1 MGKGDYL
8 GEFEQIVLL
17 ALARLG
23 EDAYGVAIHEE
34 ILATT
39 GRDVSIPAVYVTL
52 ARLED
57 KGYVSSQTGDPTPTR
72 GGRARRFYRLEK
84 SGVRALEEAKRVL
97 DRLWRGVNLARSAR
111 R

>member
-1 MGKGDYL
+1 MGKGEYL

-23 EDAYGVAIHEE
+23 ENAYGVAIHEE

-52 ARLED
+52 SRLED
-57 KGYVSSQTGDPTPTR
+57 KGYVSSRTGEPTPTR
-72 GGRARRFYRLEK
+72 GGRARRFYRIERA
-84 SGVRALEEAKRVL
+84 GVQALEQTKTML
-97 DRLWRGVNLARSAR
+97 DRLWRGVQFPRTAR

>member
-1 MGKGDYL
+1 MGKGEYL

-23 EDAYGVAIHEE
+23 ENAYGVAIHEE

-52 ARLED
+52 SRLED
-57 KGYVSSQTGDPTPTR
+57 KGYVSSHTGEPTPTR
-72 GGRARRFYRLEK
+72 GGRARRFYRIERA
-84 SGVRALEEAKRVL
+84 GVQALEQTKTML
-97 DRLWRGVNLARSAR
+97 DRLWRGVQFPRTAR